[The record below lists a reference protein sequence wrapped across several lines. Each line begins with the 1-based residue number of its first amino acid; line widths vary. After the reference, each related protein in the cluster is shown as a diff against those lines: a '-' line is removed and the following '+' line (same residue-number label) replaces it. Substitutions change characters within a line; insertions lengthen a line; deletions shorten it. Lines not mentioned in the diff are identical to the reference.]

1 MQRPW
6 RAFDVENGPNFPAFF
21 LVAREF
27 HHRGFKLNSRDRHP
41 GLVPQSS
48 RFRHRCLFAEIA
60 LHVNHVVGGDGFSE
74 EPRIVYATEGKRS
87 VLSTARTR
95 FRRAA
100 VCLSSLAASLAV
112 SLSVIALGQAQRR
125 GSGWLREFRE
135 VSSRVISR
143 IRLLRAAQETRSM
156 KSWDSL
162 AS

>member
-6 RAFDVENGPNFPAFF
+6 RAFDVGEWAEFRCIFPCCQGNPPP
-21 LVAREF
+21 R
-27 HHRGFKLNSRDRHP
+27 FKLNSAIATQA
-41 GLVPQSS
+41 GSQSS
-48 RFRHRCLFAEIA
+48 GFRHRCLVAEIA

-87 VLSTARTR
+87 VLSIARTR

-143 IRLLRAAQETRSM
+143 IRLLR
-156 KSWDSL
+156 DSHGPVQ
-162 AS
+162 